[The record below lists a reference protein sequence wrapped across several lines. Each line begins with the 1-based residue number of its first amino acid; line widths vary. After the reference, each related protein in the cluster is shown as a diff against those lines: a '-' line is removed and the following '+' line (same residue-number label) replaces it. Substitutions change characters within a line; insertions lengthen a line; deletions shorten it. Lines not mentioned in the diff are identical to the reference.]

1 MIRVTLKKW
10 SKDAHT
16 KGKFINFKLFDQK
29 ITFGKININN
39 LLIIPE

>member
-10 SKDAHT
+10 WKYGHT
-16 KGKFINFKLFDQK
+16 KGKFVNFKLFDQK
-29 ITFGKININN
+29 ISFGKINNNN